1 MNYPNFHK
9 FKKSVRFNT
18 KLYEMGTK
26 EEHKLLL
33 PLRKF
38 FKDET
43 LQHLPEGSRFDFMGE
58 GKFIE
63 LKSRTCKRTT
73 YDTTCIGVT
82 KIEYAKQHFHQ
93 SDFFFVFQFIDGEIW
108 YWKYNPEQPLTYHN
122 IFNIPHYFILVSY
135 LTSM

>member
-1 MNYPNFHK
+1 MDFKGFNN
-9 FKKSVRFNT
+9 FKKSTRFNA

-33 PLRKF
+33 PLKKF

-58 GKFIE
+58 GIYIE
-63 LKSRTCKRTT
+63 LKTRTCKKDQ
-73 YDTTCIGVT
+73 YETTCISVGKV
-82 KIEYAKQHFHQ
+82 EYAKQHCHESIFY
-93 SDFFFVFQFIDGEIW
+93 FVFNFTDGMSFI
-108 YWKYNPEQPLTYHN
+108 KYDKNIPLTYHN
-122 IFNIPHYFILVSY
+122 IFNIPHYFIPISY